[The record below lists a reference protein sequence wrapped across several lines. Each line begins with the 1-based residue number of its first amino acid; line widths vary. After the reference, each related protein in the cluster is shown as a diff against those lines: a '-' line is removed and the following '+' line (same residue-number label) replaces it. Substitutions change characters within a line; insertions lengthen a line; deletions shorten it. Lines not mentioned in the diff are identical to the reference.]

1 MMALLSHVRVARCR
15 GALVVLALSRTTAA
29 ESLAN
34 ARSILAPTMDSTHH
48 LA

>member
-1 MMALLSHVRVARCR
+1 MMALLSHVRVAHRR

-34 ARSILAPTMDSTHH
+34 ARSILAPTMDVTRH
-48 LA
+48 